1 MVAVN
6 ISPYKIDAQGNE
18 IVSCT
23 VVANTLPSPLP
34 TTGAGITNLDGHNR
48 FAPMSV
54 LYVVGS
60 GAVYIANENGE
71 FIAQ

>member
-6 ISPYKIDAQGNE
+6 ITPYKTDSNGNE

-23 VVANTLPSPLP
+23 IVANTVPDTLP
-34 TTGAGITNLDGHNR
+34 TTGEGIENLDAHNK

-54 LYVVGS
+54 LYVTGT
-60 GAVYIANENGE
+60 GAVYIANEDGE
-71 FIAQ
+71 FEAQ

>member
-6 ISPYKIDAQGNE
+6 ISPYKIDANGNE

-23 VVANTLPSPLP
+23 VVSNTTPGTLP
-34 TTGAGITNLDGHNR
+34 TTGEGIENLDAHNK

-54 LYVVGS
+54 LYVTGT
-60 GAVYIANENGE
+60 GAVYIANEDGE
-71 FIAQ
+71 FVAQ